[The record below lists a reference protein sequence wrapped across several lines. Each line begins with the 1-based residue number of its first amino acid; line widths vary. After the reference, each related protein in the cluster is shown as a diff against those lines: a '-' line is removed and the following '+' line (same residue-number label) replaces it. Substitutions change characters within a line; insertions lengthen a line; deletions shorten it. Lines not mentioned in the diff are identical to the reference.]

1 MTNKCVGATDTFFS
15 SDEQGFQLSAFYHK
29 SKSFGVLSSDQSV
42 ASTMNKR
49 DYQITEFVIF
59 QQMCYQHV
67 LFDLLLNGREIS

>member
-59 QQMCYQHV
+59 RQMCYRHV
-67 LFDLLLNGREIS
+67 LIDLVLYGHEIL